1 MVFCILQSFCF
12 SFLFL
17 GGIQTNIH
25 ICAKIYN
32 IIYIYSFF
40 CFVLSSLVCKKSAIL
55 KEKKTEKPRLFKSD
69 KCYCSDRKDELLSLC
84 FTPSPTRVFIF
95 IIHLTSTKIHLEPEC
110 LY

>member
-1 MVFCILQSFCF
+1 MWFSAFCSRFFFL
-12 SFLFL
+12 FLFL

-55 KEKKTEKPRLFKSD
+55 KEKKTETPA
-69 KCYCSDRKDELLSLC
+69 YLSLINV
-84 FTPSPTRVFIF
+84 TV
-95 IIHLTSTKIHLEPEC
+95 LTGKMNC
-110 LY
+110 